1 MSHELR
7 VAATIENVRRVTD
20 FVRDAAKR
28 ERLSEDAL
36 FDIDVAVE
44 EACTNIVRHAYGP
57 GRAGDILVQV
67 ATRDGDLRIT
77 LTDWGRPFE
86 ADPAHLAVDV
96 PVEVR
101 AEGGMGVLLMREL
114 MDEVSHSTTTT
125 PGGPNVLTMVKHI
138 GR

>member
-7 VAATIENVRRVTD
+7 VAATIENVRHVSD

-28 ERLSEDAL
+28 ERVSADVL

-57 GRAGDILVQV
+57 DQAGDIVVQV
-67 ATRDGDLRIT
+67 EARDGDLCIT

-86 ADPAHLAVDV
+86 VDAADLAVDV

-101 AEGGMGVLLMREL
+101 AEGGMGVLLMYEL
-114 MDEVSHSTTTT
+114 MDDVTRSPATAT
-125 PGGPNVLTMVKHI
+125 GGPNVLTMIKHI